1 MNLNQLIYASEIN
14 RLGSFSRAA
23 QTLFISQ
30 SALSKSIHSL
40 EVELEEELFIRT
52 TEGAVPTEFG
62 RAFLAEAEQT
72 LQHVSRMKEMASA
85 KKGGVK
91 TPLRFSV
98 SCGQMLFASEVF
110 ARLLARHL
118 DEDADFQFY
127 QKTYSEVFAD
137 VKDDRCDLGV
147 LMTLNTYTDEACALF
162 GENEIEYHA
171 LGRLNVGIAVSR
183 NNPLNEMEISR
194 VRKGMLEKQRLLMTK
209 ETIYPFTREEIEL
222 RNALGN
228 PRVVYV
234 TDNDTAVSLCGQ
246 IPAYFCVA
254 QSGRIY
260 NRLNIPL
267 SMVIYP
273 CQNIRLKYEFGWIK
287 KETTTLSEVEKQFIR
302 ELTILF
308 GS

>member
-40 EVELEEELFIRT
+40 EVELEQELFIRT

-62 RAFLAEAEQT
+62 RAFLEEAEQT
-72 LQHVSRMKEMASA
+72 LQHVNRMKEMASV
-85 KKGGVK
+85 KKGRAK
-91 TPLRFSV
+91 TPLRFSA

-127 QKTYSEVFAD
+127 QRTYSEVFTD
-137 VKDDRCDLGV
+137 VRDGRCDLGV
-147 LMTLNTYTDEACALF
+147 LMTLNTFTDEACALF
-162 GENEIEYHA
+162 AENGIEYHA

-183 NNPLNEMEISR
+183 SNPLNEMEISR
-194 VRKGMLEKQRLLMTK
+194 VRKGMLAEQRLLMTK
-209 ETIYPFTREEIEL
+209 ETISPFTREETEL

-234 TDNDTAVSLCGQ
+234 ADNDTAVSLCGQ

-260 NRLNIPL
+260 NKLNIPL

-287 KETTTLSEVEKQFIR
+287 KETTALSEVEKQFIR

>member
-40 EVELEEELFIRT
+40 EIELEQELFIRT

-62 RAFLAEAEQT
+62 RAFLEEAEQT
-72 LQHVSRMKEMASA
+72 LRHVNRMREMASV
-85 KKGGVK
+85 KKNGVK
-91 TPLRFSV
+91 TPLRFSA

-110 ARLLARHL
+110 A
-118 DEDADFQFY
+118 
-127 QKTYSEVFAD
+127 D
-137 VKDDRCDLGV
+137 VRDGRCDLGV
-147 LMTLNTYTDEACALF
+147 LMTLNTFTDEACALF
-162 GENEIEYHA
+162 SENEIEYHA

-194 VRKGMLEKQRLLMTK
+194 IRKGMLAEQRLLMTK
-209 ETIYPFTREEIEL
+209 ETIYPFTREETEI

-234 TDNDTAVSLCGQ
+234 ADNDTAVSLCGQ

-287 KETTTLSEVEKQFIR
+287 K
-302 ELTILF
+302 
-308 GS
+308 